1 MYSSL
6 ISQSNPDGLKFCPLV
21 SPAEITIKIAFF
33 NSKSYFTVIKKVY
46 NNNNLK

>member
-21 SPAEITIKIAFF
+21 FPAEITIKIAFF